1 MSHEINDNVKH
12 NKAEAPAEG
21 LNLLSVNE
29 SDKKV
34 GHTNEGSDSHN
45 ALLEANEKE
54 IEAVKERVAE
64 IARKVTMMALN
75 GETALLESVK
85 EWARKGVAKNEP
97 AYMELAKH
105 LGV

>member
-34 GHTNEGSDSHN
+34 GQTNEGSDSHS

-54 IEAVKERVAE
+54 IAAAKERVAE
-64 IARKVTMMALN
+64 IARRVSMMALN
-75 GETALLESVK
+75 GEHALLESVK
-85 EWARKGVAKNEP
+85 EWARRGAAAGEP
-97 AYMELAKH
+97 AYTELAKH